1 MNNFAATIAAIST
14 PPGKGGVAVIR
25 ISGPESAEIA
35 SRVFRP
41 VSNKSFIDAPVRKQ
55 VRGYIYYGDELVDD
69 GMATLFK
76 APHSYTGEDTV
87 EIYCHGGILVTRT
100 VLEAVLDAGALPAEA
115 GEFTRRAFVNGKI
128 SLTDAEA
135 IGNLLEAK
143 SRDQIRIFSESSR
156 SLLAEKIAEIR
167 GELTSVLS
175 SIYARI
181 DYPDEDLGDFSDE
194 ETVKMLLGARDK
206 ISRLSAT
213 YQTGKAI
220 SEGVRTVIAGKPNV
234 GKSTVYNLIL
244 GRNAAIVTDIEG
256 TTRDVLTEK
265 IPLGRVLLDLSDT
278 AGVRNDTTDPIEKIG
293 IKKSLDAISGAELIL
308 AVFDASRELD
318 SEDTE
323 LLSAIKSSQGARIAI
338 LNKCD
343 LPKRIDRSL
352 IDRSFDTVLEISSL
366 ADGEGSII
374 KLRDKINELFTDE
387 KILQGN
393 EAIIATARQNAEL
406 TRAHRMLTLAI
417 DAYAS
422 GITTDAA
429 SSDIELALCAIAEL
443 DGREV
448 TDEVTNDIFSKFC
461 VGK

>member
-194 ETVKMLLGARDK
+194 ETVKMLLGTRDK

-366 ADGEGSII
+366 ADGEGAII

-422 GITTDAA
+422 GVTTDAA